1 MHLMSD
7 KFAQI
12 IEKHS
17 DLIIKRWVSEV
28 KSDHATV
35 SFDTARIE
43 RARERLSNI
52 ILHLGEWIS
61 YDTTKDE
68 IGRRYAK
75 EGREYFDNQIPLCE
89 IVRSFALLKR
99 IIWSFTLNECS
110 VDSAFELYQM
120 SELDERIVIFFDQA
134 IYYLIRGYTEQM
146 NNKMK
151 EFWKLTDDDTEK
163 VFFRKS
169 FYNKTCN

>member
-7 KFAQI
+7 KFAQT

-17 DLIIKRWVSEV
+17 ELIIKRWVSEV
-28 KSDHATV
+28 KNDQGTV
-35 SFDTARIE
+35 SFDSSRIE
-43 RARERLSNI
+43 HSRERLANI
-52 ILHLGEWIS
+52 INHLSEWIS

-75 EGREYFDNQIPLCE
+75 EGSEYFDAKIPLCE

-99 IIWSFTLNECS
+99 IIWSFTINECS

-120 SELDERIVIFFDQA
+120 SELDERIIVFFDQA

-151 EFWKLTDDDTEK
+151 ELWQLTDDDTEK

-169 FYNKTCN
+169 FYTKSK